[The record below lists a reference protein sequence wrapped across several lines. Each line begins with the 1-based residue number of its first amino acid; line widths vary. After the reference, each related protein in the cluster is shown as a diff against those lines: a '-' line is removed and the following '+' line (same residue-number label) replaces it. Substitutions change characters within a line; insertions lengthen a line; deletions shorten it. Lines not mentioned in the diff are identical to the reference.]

1 MLRCYGSVNDAGP
14 PYRWVGI
21 PCCVGELV
29 KLQRACEPTEV
40 EDHHRYGVVHP
51 EQSEEYVIPSGY
63 LACASTT
70 RTITR
75 ESEAK
80 SSLIW
85 HTRHPRTKPST
96 SVTLAHRLSVAGCK
110 PPKDVRPDPRA
121 SQLRVNRLRRLKSG
135 DMSLS
140 QLCEDSIQCGAGTS

>member
-1 MLRCYGSVNDAGP
+1 MNSEARRSC
-14 PYRWVGI
+14 R
-21 PCCVGELV
+21 LV
-29 KLQRACEPTEV
+29 KLQRACESRSLSCQL
-40 EDHHRYGVVHP
+40 DHHRYGVVHP

-85 HTRHPRTKPST
+85 HQP
-96 SVTLAHRLSVAGCK
+96 
-110 PPKDVRPDPRA
+110 
-121 SQLRVNRLRRLKSG
+121 
-135 DMSLS
+135 
-140 QLCEDSIQCGAGTS
+140 